1 MKTKYKKEKLTDEQR
16 FRQMAWD
23 YETGTPQDQI
33 LVGLARSLKTIFRE
47 ANQMLLHKPRT
58 AKLSEVEK
66 YAWKDT
72 LIFIGMLSMMMI
84 GWTFIHDDAREVP
97 KPTTREEAGPASM
110 LNPIDYLEY
119 IRDIYIPNQ
128 YWKLAAD
135 DIYFRIVEAKI
146 SSVNIQ
152 QVLDIVNALTALKS
166 GFDNQFALILND
178 DDDSEGILKQG
189 GYKFYTKGEKALYK
203 ALGPFNNMHT
213 FLTYYG
219 ATGNLRWY
227 TNKFGKVYRA
237 FGYDFKAK
245 DKAADKKKSAANEG
259 FSGGDFSEGGFE
271 GGGFSGGEFF

>member
-1 MKTKYKKEKLTDEQR
+1 
-16 FRQMAWD
+16 MAWD

-33 LVGLARSLKTIFRE
+33 LIGLWRSFKTLYRE
-47 ANQMLLHKPRT
+47 ANQLLLHKPRT

-72 LIFIGMLSMMMI
+72 IIFLSMLAIMMV

-97 KPTTREEAGPASM
+97 KPTSREEAGPASM
-110 LNPIDYLEY
+110 LNPVDYY
-119 IRDIYIPNQ
+119 TYVRDIYIPNQ
-128 YWKLAAD
+128 YWKLAVD
-135 DIYFRIVEAKI
+135 DIFFRTVEAKI

-166 GFDNQFALILND
+166 GFDNQLGVIELSSAVIGD
-178 DDDSEGILKQG
+178 EDEYDSILKQG

-203 ALGPFNNMHT
+203 GVGPINNLHT

-227 TNKFGKVYRA
+227 TNRFGKLYRA

-245 DKAADKKKSAANEG
+245 DKASEEKKEG
-259 FSGGDFSEGGFE
+259 FSGGSFSGGNFS
-271 GGGFSGGEFF
+271 GGGFSGGNFAGGTFK